1 MSGYD
6 KYVLILCFTV
16 FSFLTVFF
24 ATLIAYIVRLTL
36 KTIRS
41 GAEDNQIVNEQ
52 LSAAKKKK
60 NSFLHISGK
69 IFSGVFLLVFLV
81 IFVFSLVTKL
91 NENTPVKSVPV
102 LKVVKSDS
110 MSFKHKKN
118 GYLINNNLNDQLQ
131 RFDLIVIS
139 PLPHEDMLN
148 LYDVVVYETSGV
160 LLVHRIVGITEKND
174 PHGERSFLLQGD
186 ANEYPDK
193 FPVKYS
199 QMKGIYTG
207 KRIPYIGSFF
217 IFISSPA
224 GYLCLML
231 IVFTSIAY
239 PLLKKKIEK
248 EKTDRIT
255 LITKNRE

>member
-1 MSGYD
+1 M
-6 KYVLILCFTV
+6 
-16 FSFLTVFF
+16 
-24 ATLIAYIVRLTL
+24 
-36 KTIRS
+36 
-41 GAEDNQIVNEQ
+41 
-52 LSAAKKKK
+52 
-60 NSFLHISGK
+60 
-69 IFSGVFLLVFLV
+69 
-81 IFVFSLVTKL
+81 
-91 NENTPVKSVPV
+91 
-102 LKVVKSDS
+102 
-110 MSFKHKKN
+110 
-118 GYLINNNLNDQLQ
+118 
-131 RFDLIVIS
+131 
-139 PLPHEDMLN
+139 
-148 LYDVVVYETSGV
+148 
-160 LLVHRIVGITEKND
+160 GITEKND